1 MLDVIF
7 SGWCGFL
14 GYDESV
20 LIDNCILVV
29 LEMVIAS
36 FLTLKAFLSMLE
48 YDFRR
53 GHSIIFVVVF
63 NNPFISFRCLYNI
76 LLWSFT

>member
-1 MLDVIF
+1 
-7 SGWCGFL
+7 
-14 GYDESV
+14 
-20 LIDNCILVV
+20 
-29 LEMVIAS
+29 MVIAS

-63 NNPFISFRCLYNI
+63 NNPFISFRYLYNI